1 MNDIHEFHN
10 KQETK
15 RVFSS
20 EFTFETKFKSKLFLI
35 TKRDR
40 ITAFLFS
47 EKTKQENEFKLQKMT
62 KESNVMRAIIINH
75 ALLFDF
81 ENQIIMTL
89 VTGGIEPEL
98 RK

>member
-1 MNDIHEFHN
+1 
-10 KQETK
+10 
-15 RVFSS
+15 
-20 EFTFETKFKSKLFLI
+20 
-35 TKRDR
+35 
-40 ITAFLFS
+40 
-47 EKTKQENEFKLQKMT
+47 MT
-62 KESNVMRAIIINH
+62 KVSNAMRAIIINH